1 MKSELPRWLGIF
13 GTAAAVWFAMVGAS
27 HGQVPAGFEVLRVPA
42 DGLAAFR
49 AALNDPAGNVQEADM
64 AKLVKGREIELLA
77 SFREEDPWVG
87 RPVLLEKAIGEV
99 ENGGEVG
106 GVKLE
111 IEALAEASEFRYG
124 IEATLPAGGKKA
136 RFFQAL
142 GSAGKARAAGWV
154 ERCCWSDGKE
164 AVMLWEYATAGAKEE
179 PQTRP
184 AVHVEMRWFQAAD
197 ADVAKLGAS
206 KPGTREK
213 ALQWIESR
221 AKLCREAGYDLQC
234 GQPAVWTM
242 TEGRFDPA
250 GGGSISDDGLMV
262 ETKGVEERGRLK
274 MGWKMTAMKGGE
286 PDTSSLHADLES
298 GVWEFLPVKD
308 NPEANVLAC
317 RVTKL

>member
-1 MKSELPRWLGIF
+1 MAQTPVRHE
-13 GTAAAVWFAMVGAS
+13 T
-27 HGQVPAGFEVLRVPA
+27 LRVSTE
-42 DGLAAFR
+42 GLS
-49 AALNDPAGNVQEADM
+49 ALRTSLTDPTAGMREEAVAEL
-64 AKLVKGREIELLA
+64 AKSRKIELLA

-87 RPVLLEKAIGEV
+87 RPVHLEKAMGEL
-99 ENGGEVG
+99 EKGGEVMKC

-111 IEALAEASEFRYG
+111 IEGSGEQPEFRYG

-136 RFFQAL
+136 RYFQML
-142 GSAGKARAAGWV
+142 GTSRKARAAGWV

-206 KPGTREK
+206 KPGTRGK

-274 MGWKMTAMKGGE
+274 MEWKMTAMKGGE